1 MNQFFQESFVK
12 NINISHNHTKMK
24 SLVVVILAA
33 GDGTRMNSPLPK
45 VLHSICGRPMIVGIV
60 ETALQLSP
68 KKIVLVTGKHDQ
80 LIRGTVFSHLPESRK
95 IVNVVVQ
102 TSPRGTGDA
111 VKQTLPLFWP
121 DDRVLILN
129 GDMPLITR
137 AILERFL
144 NDSDSAVDNL
154 LVARF
159 QEPSGYGR
167 VILCDDDREK
177 IQQIVEEK
185 DCTEEQRALNLVN
198 TGIYLVSATTL
209 KDRIPKI
216 GSTNAQHEYYLTDIV
231 QEGGFCAHILDPSES
246 VYVRGVNTR
255 AELEEAIAIL
265 QTFTA

>member
-1 MNQFFQESFVK
+1 
-12 NINISHNHTKMK
+12 
-24 SLVVVILAA
+24 
-33 GDGTRMNSPLPK
+33 
-45 VLHSICGRPMIVGIV
+45 
-60 ETALQLSP
+60 
-68 KKIVLVTGKHDQ
+68 
-80 LIRGTVFSHLPESRK
+80 
-95 IVNVVVQ
+95 
-102 TSPRGTGDA
+102 
-111 VKQTLPLFWP
+111 
-121 DDRVLILN
+121 
-129 GDMPLITR
+129 
-137 AILERFL
+137 
-144 NDSDSAVDNL
+144 

-231 QEGGFCAHILDPSES
+231 QERGFCAHILDPSES